1 MSIVT
6 LEVRSLDQSLT
17 DFADAWKS
25 GTASDP
31 RIGFE
36 TPELLWRVFTAKRW
50 EIVRTMT
57 GAGALSLREI
67 ARRVGRD
74 VKAVHGDVH
83 ALTSAGIIDRTEAG
97 FIFPYDG
104 IHVDFTIMASVA

>member
-6 LEVRSLDQSLT
+6 LEVRSLDQTLT
-17 DFADAWKS
+17 EFVDTWKT
-25 GTASDP
+25 GIASEP
-31 RIGFE
+31 RISFE

-57 GAGALSLREI
+57 GTGPLPLREI

-83 ALTSAGIIDRTEAG
+83 ALTDAGIIDRTEAG
-97 FIFPYDG
+97 FVFPYDG
-104 IHVDFTIMASVA
+104 IHVDFTIRANVA

>member
-1 MSIVT
+1 MNIVT
-6 LEVRSLDQSLT
+6 LEVRSLDQSLS
-17 DFADAWKS
+17 DFADAWNT
-25 GTASDP
+25 GTASTP

-36 TPELLWRVFTAKRW
+36 TPELLWKVFTAKRW

-83 ALTSAGIIDRTEAG
+83 TLVDAGILDRTDAG

-104 IHVDFTIMASVA
+104 IHVDFTIRANVA